1 MITEYSGKMI
11 VTESVVTSFEKE
23 KLSGLE
29 FAQTV
34 ISFLRENFKGA
45 IDIRTGELPLGAIR
59 VATDGFAY
67 FLKLLLKEVM
77 GEGNVKAILGSESD
91 SLIFVIRYPK
101 RTNNIDSILYYAEKS
116 GFRINES
123 DDGCVTLSIPVTPE
137 KVHTIYAISPSAL
150 RSCLIRVV
158 LNA

>member
-1 MITEYSGKMI
+1 MITEYSGRMI
-11 VTESVVTSFEKE
+11 VTESVVTSFERE

-45 IDIRTGELPLGAIR
+45 IDVRTGELPLGAIR
-59 VATDGFAY
+59 VAPDGFAY

-77 GEGNVKAILGSESD
+77 GEGNVKAILGARSD
-91 SLIFVIRYPK
+91 SLVFDVRYPK
-101 RTNNIDSILYYAEKS
+101 RTNSIDSILYYAEKS
-116 GFRINES
+116 GFRIDERE
-123 DDGCVTLSIPVTPE
+123 DGYVTLSIKVTPE
-137 KVHTIYAISPSAL
+137 KVHTIYAISPSML
-150 RSCLIRVV
+150 RSCLVRIV